1 MLTYA
6 FDENDERPLYE
17 QLYAYIAQDI
27 RAGVLKASEKLPS
40 KRRLAQHLGVSV
52 ITVENAYA
60 QLLAEGYLYAQ
71 ERRGYYV
78 TSVLLPEGSV
88 VQEQEDSSFE
98 DKRYHQQ
105 GSELA
110 FTSSSLDAE
119 VDHRGS
125 FPYHLWARH
134 IRAVLSAESEE
145 SLYRESDAFGSLRL
159 RKALCRLMKST
170 RGMTV
175 SPDQVVVGA
184 GAQYL
189 YGLVAQFVGAGAV
202 VALENPGYAR
212 LLNIYRA
219 HGVEVAPLPL
229 DREGLNL
236 EELQSSLATIAHIM
250 PTHQYPTGLVTTISR
265 RFQLLGWAT
274 QDARRLIVE
283 DDYDSEFR
291 FSGKPI
297 PTLQSIDAQGQVLYV
312 NTFTKSLGS
321 GFRIGYLVL
330 PPHLI
335 EEFRRKLG
343 FYSCTVS
350 VLDQLALAR
359 FIEEGD
365 YERHISRMR
374 TKFRLRRNALL
385 AMLEKTLT
393 VPYKVASQEAG
404 IHFMVGSTSD
414 QLREQLETCFS
425 GEGVLVHSLQ
435 EYCLLGD
442 TSILPPEEK
451 WFVVD
456 YTTLG

>member
-6 FDENDERPLYE
+6 FNDNDERPLYE
-17 QLYAYIAQDI
+17 QLYANIAQDI

-250 PTHQYPTGLVTTISR
+250 PTHQDPTGLVTTISR

-343 FYSCTVS
+343 FYSCTVYT
-350 VLDQLALAR
+350 R
-359 FIEEGD
+359 
-365 YERHISRMR
+365 ERYS
-374 TKFRLRRNALL
+374 
-385 AMLEKTLT
+385 
-393 VPYKVASQEAG
+393 P
-404 IHFMVGSTSD
+404 
-414 QLREQLETCFS
+414 
-425 GEGVLVHSLQ
+425 VLVSIFSL
-435 EYCLLGD
+435 
-442 TSILPPEEK
+442 SP
-451 WFVVD
+451 
-456 YTTLG
+456 

>member
-78 TSVLLPEGSV
+78 SSVLLPEGSV

-404 IHFMVGSTSD
+404 LHFMVGSTSN

>member
-6 FDENDERPLYE
+6 FNDNDERPLYE
-17 QLYAYIAQDI
+17 QLYANIAQDI

-98 DKRYHQQ
+98 DKRYHQP

-404 IHFMVGSTSD
+404 LHFMVGSTSD